1 MDINSLKD
9 STAVKVIGLTVIT
22 ALVLFFVV
30 KVLTYLNNK
39 RAEEPTWFGLANFF
53 GVYKDTTKG
62 FEVPSKKLMFSD
74 YGKEYTYCFWIKVEN
89 WNYLYGKT
97 KHVFH
102 KGRADMSVMNP
113 GVFLHPTKNQLII
126 RVDSK
131 ETSNSYY
138 VKNDSRFIGKSEL
151 ASVDE
156 ANEFDCRKECN
167 TRDNCDSFTLDK
179 IANQCKFYSGDGSET
194 PENWNARKD
203 PEVANSQ
210 SYLKVRSMNPDGYSK
225 FELDS
230 INPCDI
236 VDIPLQR
243 WVHIGV
249 VLWNRSL
256 DVYLNGKLS
265 RSCALKGI
273 PNINDGNL
281 YVTQN
286 GGYKGDMATLRYFNR
301 ALNPSEVYDIYK
313 QGQDRVTLAKKL
325 LPNIKISF
333 TAEAGTEDDA

>member
-1 MDINSLKD
+1 MDTLKD
-9 STAVKVIGLTVIT
+9 NTAVKVVGITVIT

-39 RAEEPTWFGLANFF
+39 RGEEPTWFGAANFF
-53 GVYKDTTKG
+53 GIYKDTTKS
-62 FEVPSKKLMFSD
+62 FEVPSKKLLFSD
-74 YGKEYTYCFWIKVEN
+74 YGKEYSYCFWIKVEN
-89 WNYLYGKT
+89 WNYLYGKA

-102 KGRADMSVMNP
+102 RGRSDMTVMNP

-131 ETSNSYY
+131 ETANSYY
-138 VKNDSRFIGKSEL
+138 VKNNTRYMGNKQISSI
-151 ASVDE
+151 DE
-156 ANEFDCRKECN
+156 ANETDCRKECN
-167 TRDNCDSFTLDK
+167 QKDNCDSFTLDK
-179 IANQCKFYSGDGSET
+179 IANQCKFYSNDT
-194 PENWNARKD
+194 PEVPADWNGRKD
-203 PEVANSQ
+203 EHISNSA
-210 SYLKVRSMNPDGYSK
+210 SYLKVRSMNPEGYSA

-243 WVHIGV
+243 WVHIGI

-256 DVYLNGKLS
+256 DVYLNGKLA
-265 RSCALKGI
+265 RSCALRGI

-286 GGYKGDMATLRYFNR
+286 GGYKGDMATLRYFSR
-301 ALNPSEVYDIYK
+301 ALNASEVYDIYK

-333 TAEAGTEDDA
+333 TAEAAEEDS

>member
-1 MDINSLKD
+1 MDTLKD
-9 STAVKVIGLTVIT
+9 NTAVKVVGITVIT

-39 RAEEPTWFGLANFF
+39 RAEEPTWFGVANFF
-53 GVYKDTTKG
+53 GIYKDTTKA
-62 FEVPSKKLMFSD
+62 FEVPSKKLLFSD
-74 YGKEYTYCFWIKVEN
+74 YGKEYSYCFWIKVEN
-89 WNYLYGKT
+89 WNYLYGKS

-102 KGRADMSVMNP
+102 RGRSDMTVMNP

-131 ETSNSYY
+131 ETANSYY
-138 VKNDSRFIGKSEL
+138 VKNNSRYVGNKEIS
-151 ASVDE
+151 SVDE
-156 ANEFDCRKECN
+156 ANEIDCRKECN
-167 TRDNCDSFTLDK
+167 QKENCDSFTLDK
-179 IANQCKFYSGDGSET
+179 IANQCKFYSSET
-194 PENWNARKD
+194 PEIPADWRARKD
-203 PEVANSQ
+203 EPISNSS
-210 SYLKVRSMNPDGYSK
+210 SYLKVRSMNPEGYSA

-230 INPCDI
+230 LNPCDI

-243 WVHIGV
+243 WVHIGI

-256 DVYLNGKLS
+256 DVYLNGKLA

-286 GGYKGDMATLRYFNR
+286 GGYKGDMATLRYFSR
-301 ALNPSEVYDIYK
+301 SLNASEVYDIYK

-333 TAEAGTEDDA
+333 TAEAEEEDA

>member
-1 MDINSLKD
+1 MDTLKD
-9 STAVKVIGLTVIT
+9 NTAVKVVGITVIT

-39 RAEEPTWFGLANFF
+39 RAEEPTWFGIANFF
-53 GVYKDTTKG
+53 GIYKDTTKA
-62 FEVPSKKLMFSD
+62 FEVPSKKLLFSD
-74 YGKEYTYCFWIKVEN
+74 YGKEYSYCFWIKVEN
-89 WNYLYGKT
+89 WNYLYGKS

-102 KGRADMSVMNP
+102 RGRSDMTVMNP

-131 ETSNSYY
+131 ETANSYY
-138 VKNDSRFIGKSEL
+138 VKNNSRYVGNKEI

-156 ANEFDCRKECN
+156 ANEIDCRKECN
-167 TRDNCDSFTLDK
+167 QKENCDSFTLDK
-179 IANQCKFYSGDGSET
+179 IANQCKFYSSET
-194 PENWNARKD
+194 PEIPADWRARKD
-203 PEVANSQ
+203 EPISNSS
-210 SYLKVRSMNPDGYSK
+210 SYLKVRSMNPEGYSA

-230 INPCDI
+230 LNPCDI

-243 WVHIGV
+243 WVHIGI

-256 DVYLNGKLS
+256 DVYLNGKLA

-286 GGYKGDMATLRYFNR
+286 GGYKGDMATLRYFSR
-301 ALNPSEVYDIYK
+301 SLNASEVYDIYK

-333 TAEAGTEDDA
+333 TAEAEEEDA

>member
-1 MDINSLKD
+1 
-9 STAVKVIGLTVIT
+9 
-22 ALVLFFVV
+22 
-30 KVLTYLNNK
+30 
-39 RAEEPTWFGLANFF
+39 
-53 GVYKDTTKG
+53 
-62 FEVPSKKLMFSD
+62 
-74 YGKEYTYCFWIKVEN
+74 
-89 WNYLYGKT
+89 
-97 KHVFH
+97 
-102 KGRADMSVMNP
+102 MNP

-131 ETSNSYY
+131 ETANSYY
-138 VKNDSRFIGKSEL
+138 VKNNSRILGNSEI
-151 ASVDE
+151 SSIDE
-156 ANEFDCRKECN
+156 ANENDCRKECN
-167 TRDNCDSFTLDK
+167 NKDSCDSFTLDK
-179 IANQCKFYSGDGSET
+179 IANQCKFYSNEPPQVPADWKG
-194 PENWNARKD
+194 RKD
-203 PEVANSQ
+203 EHVSNSD
-210 SYLKVRSMNPDGYSK
+210 SYLKVRSMNPEGYSA

-243 WVHIGV
+243 WVHIGI

-256 DVYLNGKLS
+256 DVYLNGKLA

-286 GGYKGDMATLRYFNR
+286 GGYKGDMATLRYFSR
-301 ALNPSEVYDIYK
+301 ALNASEVYDIYK

-333 TAEAGTEDDA
+333 TAETAEEDA

>member
-1 MDINSLKD
+1 MDINSLKEN
-9 STAVKVIGLTVIT
+9 SVVKVVGITVIT
-22 ALVLFFVV
+22 ILVLFFVV
-30 KVLTYLNNK
+30 KVITYFNNK

-53 GVYKDTTKG
+53 GIYKDTTKS
-62 FEVPSKKLMFSD
+62 FEVPSKKLLFSEF
-74 YGKEYTYCFWIKVEN
+74 GKEYSYCFWIKVEN

-102 KGRADMSVMNP
+102 RGRSDMSIMNP

-138 VKNDSRFIGKSEL
+138 VKGNSRFTGKSEI
-151 ASVDE
+151 ATVDE
-156 ANEFDCRKECN
+156 ANENDCRKECN
-167 TRDNCDSFTLDK
+167 SRDNCDSFTLDK
-179 IANQCKFYSGDGSET
+179 IANQCKFYSSDATET
-194 PENWNARKD
+194 PADWKAKKD
-203 PEVANSQ
+203 EPVSNSK
-210 SYLKVRSMNPDGYSK
+210 SFLKVRSMNPDGYSD

-230 INPCDI
+230 VNPCDI

-243 WVHIGV
+243 WVHVGI

-256 DVYLNGKLS
+256 DVYLNGKLA

-286 GGYKGDMATLRYFNR
+286 GGYKGDMATLRYFSR
-301 ALNPSEVYDIYK
+301 SLNASEIYDIYK

-333 TAEAGTEDDA
+333 TAETAEDDA

>member
-1 MDINSLKD
+1 MDTLKD
-9 STAVKVIGLTVIT
+9 NIAVKVVGITVIT
-22 ALVLFFVV
+22 ALVLFFVI
-30 KVLTYLNNK
+30 KVITYFNNK
-39 RAEEPTWFGLANFF
+39 RAEEPTWFGIANFF
-53 GVYKDTTKG
+53 GIYKDTTKA
-62 FEVPSKKLMFSD
+62 FEVSSKKLKFSD

-97 KHVFH
+97 KHVVH
-102 KGRADMSVMNP
+102 RGSADMSVMNP

-131 ETSNSYY
+131 ETANSYY
-138 VKNDSRFIGKSEL
+138 VKNNSRYSGSKQISTI
-151 ASVDE
+151 DE
-156 ANEFDCRKECN
+156 ANENDCRKECN
-167 TRDNCDSFTLDK
+167 QRDNCDSFTLDK
-179 IANQCKFYSGDGSET
+179 IANQCKFYSNDK
-194 PENWNARKD
+194 PELADDWSARKV
-203 PEVANSQ
+203 ENISG
-210 SYLKVRSMNPDGYSK
+210 STSFLKVRSMNPAGYSD

-230 INPCDI
+230 LNPCDI

-286 GGYKGDMATLRYFNR
+286 GGFKGDMATLRYFNR
-301 ALNPSEVYDIYK
+301 ALNASEVYDIYK
-313 QGQDRVTLAKKL
+313 QGQDRITLAKRL

-333 TAEAGTEDDA
+333 AAEAAPEEGSA

>member
-1 MDINSLKD
+1 MDTLKD
-9 STAVKVIGLTVIT
+9 NIAVKVVGITVIT
-22 ALVLFFVV
+22 ALVLYFVV

-39 RAEEPTWFGLANFF
+39 RSEEPTWFGMANFF
-53 GVYKDTTKG
+53 GIYKDTTKS
-62 FEVPSKKLMFSD
+62 FEVPSKKLKFSD

-89 WNYLYGKT
+89 WNYLYGKP

-102 KGRADMSVMNP
+102 RGRSDMAVMNP

-131 ETSNSYY
+131 ETANSYY
-138 VKNDSRFIGKSEL
+138 VKKNTRYTGSEVL
-151 ASVDE
+151 TTVDE
-156 ANEFDCRKECN
+156 ANEHDCRKECN
-167 TRDNCDSFTLDK
+167 QRDNCDSFTLDK
-179 IANQCKFYSGDGSET
+179 IANQCKFYKGSSVEI
-194 PENWNARKD
+194 PSDWDAKKLEA
-203 PEVANSQ
+203 VSNSD
-210 SYLKVRSMNPDGYSK
+210 SYLKVRSMNPDGYSA

-243 WVHIGV
+243 WVHIGI

-256 DVYLNGKLS
+256 DVYLNGKLA
-265 RSCALKGI
+265 RSCALRGI

-286 GGYKGDMATLRYFNR
+286 GGFKGDMATLRYFSR
-301 ALNPSEVYDIYK
+301 ALNASDIYDIYK

-333 TAEAGTEDDA
+333 KAEAAEEDA